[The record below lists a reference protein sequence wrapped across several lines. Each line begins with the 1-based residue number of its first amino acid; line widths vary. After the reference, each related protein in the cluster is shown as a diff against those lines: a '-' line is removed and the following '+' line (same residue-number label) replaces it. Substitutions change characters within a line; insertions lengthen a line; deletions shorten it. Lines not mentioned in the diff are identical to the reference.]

1 MMLSE
6 EFFPRSLSVLSYFFF
21 LPFFFNNFIFVLLFL
36 EFLFLFCL
44 IFISNKETLFLSF
57 GVIKFSSNLSI
68 IPNLPKIF
76 LIFSSLNAGFKFI
89 ILFVLFSTIS
99 CVTFIELP
107 FEFSSFFFLY
117 NSSLSFNSSSKFL
130 FLEANESKISS

>member
-6 EFFPRSLSVLSYFFF
+6 EFFPRSLSVLSYFVF
-21 LPFFFNNFIFVLLFL
+21 LPFFFNNFIFFLLL
-36 EFLFLFCL
+36 EFLFLFCF
-44 IFISNKETLFLSF
+44 IFTSNKDTLFLSF

>member
-6 EFFPRSLSVLSYFFF
+6 EFFPRSLSVLSYFVF
-21 LPFFFNNFIFVLLFL
+21 LPFFFNNFIFFLLL
-36 EFLFLFCL
+36 EFLFLFCF
-44 IFISNKETLFLSF
+44 IFTSNKDTLFLSF

-76 LIFSSLNAGFKFI
+76 LIFSSLNAGFRFLFLFI
-89 ILFVLFSTIS
+89 LFSTIS
-99 CVTFIELP
+99 CVILIELP

-117 NSSLSFNSSSKFL
+117 NSSLSFPASSLFL
-130 FLEANESKISS
+130 FLEVYESKISS

>member
-21 LPFFFNNFIFVLLFL
+21 LPFFFNNFIFFLLL
-36 EFLFLFCL
+36 EFLFLFCF
-44 IFISNKETLFLSF
+44 IFTSNKDTLFLSF

-76 LIFSSLNAGFKFI
+76 LIFYLLNAGFRFTFLFI
-89 ILFVLFSTIS
+89 LFSTIS
-99 CVTFIELP
+99 CVILIELP

-117 NSSLSFNSSSKFL
+117 NLSLSFNSSSKFL
-130 FLEANESKISS
+130 FLETNESKISS